1 MRFLFTTKPTYAG
14 AINMRHAA
22 FFLMLLALPTS
33 ATAQLEFLSVQEI
46 FQVINFIAAHPASP
60 ADYRSV
66 SPFGPEADETRM
78 PETFA
83 DLAKS
88 ILLCYR
94 HTGRYQLAD
103 VAQTPWE
110 KGGQYGGSDNSALI
124 RIRYFGTVSADLYE
138 MNVALV
144 SRQNQIRAA
153 VVNDNSPIRWDASC
167 PLENW
172 TTLEP

>member
-33 ATAQLEFLSVQEI
+33 VPAQLEFLSVQEI

-60 ADYRSV
+60 VDYRSV

-88 ILLCYR
+88 ILHCYH
-94 HTGRYQLAD
+94 HTARYQLAN
-103 VAQTPWE
+103 VGTNP
-110 KGGQYGGSDNSALI
+110 GGKKEE
-124 RIRYFGTVSADLYE
+124 R
-138 MNVALV
+138 
-144 SRQNQIRAA
+144 
-153 VVNDNSPIRWDASC
+153 
-167 PLENW
+167 
-172 TTLEP
+172 

>member
-1 MRFLFTTKPTYAG
+1 
-14 AINMRHAA
+14 MRHAA
-22 FFLMLLALPTS
+22 FFLMLLALPGS
-33 ATAQLEFLSVQEI
+33 AAAQLEFLSVQEI

-60 ADYRSV
+60 ADYRTV

-88 ILLCYR
+88 ILHCYH
-94 HTGRYQLAD
+94 HTARYHFAD
-103 VAQTPWE
+103 VAQTPWA
-110 KGGQYGGSDNSALI
+110 KGGQYSGSDNSALI
-124 RIRYFGTVSADLYE
+124 HIRYFGAVSADLYE

-153 VVNDNSPIRWDASC
+153 VVNDNAPILWDAHC
-167 PLENW
+167 QLENW
-172 TTLEP
+172 TTLAP